1 LSVKIAGYSTSR
13 SSPFVSLQDGRGCS
27 SVAKSFS
34 GQYLASIDGYWE
46 GQNGFSYNLALYQ
59 FSFNNLQST
68 ETNFYELITS
78 ITGILG
84 VESQQTKEQN
94 LAQNIILLQAESL
107 RVVKGSS
114 VQALQYTPVPGYVYQ
129 RATITVGFS
138 SAQEGV
144 CPYSTQGYF
153 QSNNAM
159 LSTTVKNSS
168 FVQYCGSSTSLE
180 VLGFNPL
187 LDNTELQLF
196 MDFNTIVSII
206 AINTNVLNISDYELI
221 HLTSELATNSAF
233 SYNGVNY
240 VANQYYNP
248 SFPGMAPMVCLEADV
263 GYSFC
268 LFRING
274 YFFLPISNSLGGPL
288 TYSGIPQYCNW

>member
-1 LSVKIAGYSTSR
+1 
-13 SSPFVSLQDGRGCS
+13 
-27 SVAKSFS
+27 VAKSFS

-138 SAQEGV
+138 SA
-144 CPYSTQGYF
+144 
-153 QSNNAM
+153 
-159 LSTTVKNSS
+159 
-168 FVQYCGSSTSLE
+168 
-180 VLGFNPL
+180 
-187 LDNTELQLF
+187 
-196 MDFNTIVSII
+196 
-206 AINTNVLNISDYELI
+206 
-221 HLTSELATNSAF
+221 
-233 SYNGVNY
+233 
-240 VANQYYNP
+240 
-248 SFPGMAPMVCLEADV
+248 
-263 GYSFC
+263 
-268 LFRING
+268 
-274 YFFLPISNSLGGPL
+274 
-288 TYSGIPQYCNW
+288 